1 MRKIIVGAWGL
12 FFRAGEKA
20 PLMLTGDQDPPE
32 RRHRRDLSTRGNLI
46 ARAQA
51 EASKRAAPAVTANVA
66 FAIPAQVNPMTKG
79 ERHLQMGEAHV

>member
-12 FFRAGEKA
+12 FFRAGKKA

-46 ARAQA
+46 ARTEEQPPGAHDDFPHDLPP
-51 EASKRAAPAVTANVA
+51 SVTAGFTLSAVPPRRQSGA
-66 FAIPAQVNPMTKG
+66 GQPPG
-79 ERHLQMGEAHV
+79 